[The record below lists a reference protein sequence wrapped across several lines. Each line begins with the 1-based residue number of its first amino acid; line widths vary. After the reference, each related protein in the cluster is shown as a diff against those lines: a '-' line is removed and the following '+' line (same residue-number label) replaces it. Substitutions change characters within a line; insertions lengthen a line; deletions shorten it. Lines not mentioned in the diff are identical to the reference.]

1 MEFEKDNKID
11 AAFESRKSTLEI
23 TGEVLSQEDLLE
35 EVKPLSSERLDEIAV
50 WAEVLKALKDGLP
63 LPNNPLINLRRIE
76 REEEKSGN
84 DYSDLKKCCAG
95 ANEVRDSKDF
105 KPYITSILKR
115 ISDISGVKP
124 IVRV

>member
-76 REEEKSGN
+76 REEDKSGN
-84 DYSDLKKCCAG
+84 DYSELKKCCAG
-95 ANEVRDSKDF
+95 ANEVRDSQLIKPFFFSVIERIKDV
-105 KPYITSILKR
+105 SN
-115 ISDISGVKP
+115 
-124 IVRV
+124 VRPRSNV